1 MFCIAAADK
10 MMKERF
16 INIKKIEIP
25 LENIIFKYY
34 LKNVV
39 GIITLIILI
48 KFRLG
53 LFLNKQFVDL
63 ILNLETFY
71 PKKKLIMNKFTLE
84 NVKL

>member
-1 MFCIAAADK
+1 MK
-10 MMKERF
+10 M
-16 INIKKIEIP
+16 
-25 LENIIFKYY
+25 LY
-34 LKNVV
+34 KNVV
-39 GIITLIILI
+39 GIIILIIII

-71 PKKKLIMNKFTLE
+71 TKKKKLIMNKFTFE